1 MSLGTLFTVVSTI
14 AKYASKIKVNNKVN
28 VNTNSIIE
36 FSAVTRFEPRTLVD
50 STLDNSEEL
59 VQVLQSVNTLFAAYL
74 LQAIAINDTVG
85 NIEIIKHL
93 DKFNPNRQDIK
104 TTYDF
109 KPVIGLESYDSKPAN
124 LNPDLYR
131 FGLPSMESISADRA
145 QATYRDGVD
154 IYKKVAGVNDPEA
167 TTVPALDK
175 NGNPLYEVKEVPV
188 LDANGNPVLDKKG
201 NPVTKQEKGD
211 MIMRPGNAPG
221 TGVNGSAIKEVLTN
235 DFDLSV
241 GKLFSVEI
249 RSNDQSAQV
258 PVSVRLMVQ
267 RASPAAMVD
276 ILKFGSNVETIEDR
290 VDRWKMGELEFW
302 RDIVFCQDLID
313 EHKKALTRDKT
324 GHLQD
329 LMKRAETNRRASRK
343 TGTPSVGT
351 ASSIYVISK
360 DTAKAAERA
369 LLGKL
374 DNPKTR
380 QKMFENTYSMILVV
394 MDTQWRRAT
403 IYHRG
408 IPTPTELTFNE
419 LKAASRKG
427 SGTDVMEILRAFK
440 QSEAPRF

>member
-104 TTYDF
+104 TNYDF

-131 FGLPSMESISADRA
+131 FGLPSMEDIGAKIDRVVDEIGDA
-145 QATYRDGVD
+145 YKKGQGKGKKLNEYRDEAARLTGTVD
-154 IYKKVAGVNDPEA
+154 
-167 TTVPALDK
+167 TTTDDSSVGTH
-175 NGNPLYEVKEVPV
+175 GNAVKEV
-188 LDANGNPVLDKKG
+188 L
-201 NPVTKQEKGD
+201 
-211 MIMRPGNAPG
+211 
-221 TGVNGSAIKEVLTN
+221 SN

-249 RSNDQSAQV
+249 RSGDQCAQV

-267 RASPAAMVD
+267 RASSAAMVD

-329 LMKRAETNRRASRK
+329 LMKRAETNRKASRK

-374 DNPKTR
+374 DNPKVR

-419 LKAASRKG
+419 LKAAARKG